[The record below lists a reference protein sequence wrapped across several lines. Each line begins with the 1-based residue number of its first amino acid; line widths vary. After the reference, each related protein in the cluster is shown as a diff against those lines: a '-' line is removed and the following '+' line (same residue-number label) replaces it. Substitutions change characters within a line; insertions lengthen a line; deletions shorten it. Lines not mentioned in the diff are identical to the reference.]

1 MKGILCTLMQQKER
15 SSLTTVIKETM
26 GQQPSS
32 KEELRILR
40 MMHLFW
46 AGNFEIKESVHWIHW
61 KEAWSMEQVNNN
73 YLYRRR

>member
-1 MKGILCTLMQQKER
+1 MQQKEGR
-15 SSLTTVIKETM
+15 SLTTVIKETM
-26 GQQPSS
+26 GEQPSS

-46 AGNFEIKESVHWIHW
+46 ARKWEKYLFEIKESGHWIHW

-73 YLYRRR
+73 YL